1 MERLVKKYLNKEGL
15 EVGEV
20 FKYIERTRVQLR
32 PPLLHF
38 LLGQTHRMRLLKK
51 GDKTSQCQSSV
62 IITTSFVLNACT
74 YYFKELFFLT
84 HLFEHYTSE
93 KHRGYVL
100 WLWFNL
106 RQAAC
111 MRPRVSTL
119 CHVLLLRLSF

>member
-51 GDKTSQCQSSV
+51 GDKTSQSEQC
-62 IITTSFVLNACT
+62 N
-74 YYFKELFFLT
+74 YYNLFCLKCMYL
-84 HLFEHYTSE
+84 LF
-93 KHRGYVL
+93 
-100 WLWFNL
+100 
-106 RQAAC
+106 
-111 MRPRVSTL
+111 
-119 CHVLLLRLSF
+119 